1 VQNELVFMRKN
12 YSWLLVVL
20 LAGCQINQP
29 TNQKTASTN
38 VDSPTVVKSTRHLT
52 ADNFELSRYF
62 ESSQSGDEP
71 DLASND
77 ESTDD
82 LWQRITAQ
90 FELTVPDQEE
100 VDYYRNWYIKHPK
113 HLETVARRAK
123 PFLHLIVE
131 KIEERG
137 LPLEL
142 ALLPVVESSFDTH
155 ANSYGGAAGLWQFV
169 PSTGKRYGLTQ
180 NSWYDGRRDV
190 AASTDAA
197 LDYLSNLN
205 KTFKGNWNQTI
216 AAYNSGSG
224 RVANAIKQN
233 KRQGKPTNIFSLD
246 LPDETS
252 SYVPK
257 LLALADVIK
266 NHKEYGL
273 YIPSIP
279 NEPTLALVDP
289 NEQLDLSI
297 AAQYAG
303 ITLKQLQR
311 YNPGFSKSATTPNGP
326 QALLIPVENLQIFQQ
341 NLAENQGQGLR
352 YSSYTI
358 KKGDSLGL
366 IAQRQNSTV
375 DEIKRANG
383 LKNSAIR
390 IGQSLLIPNANGKPI
405 ALARNTQHS
414 TKSKSLSSKG
424 MVHTVSSGDTVS
436 ALARKYGVSSVDI
449 AKWNGLNSKSHLKIG
464 QTLIVS
470 LSPENTLKAI
480 IYKIRY
486 GDSLSKIASQFNV
499 SIDDIIKWND
509 LEGFNYLEQG
519 REIKLYIGP
528 KDDNNDGNTA

>member
-1 VQNELVFMRKN
+1 M
-12 YSWLLVVL
+12 
-20 LAGCQINQP
+20 
-29 TNQKTASTN
+29 NQKTTSTN
-38 VDSPTVVKSTRHLT
+38 ADSPTVVKSTRQLT
-52 ADNFELSRYF
+52 TDNFELSRYF
-62 ESSQSGDEP
+62 ESSQSD
-71 DLASND
+71 DALKLASSEEEED
-77 ESTDD
+77 KGD
-82 LWQRITAQ
+82 LWLRITSQ

-113 HLETVARRAK
+113 HLETVAQRAK

-142 ALLPVVESSFDTH
+142 ALLPVVESSFDAH

-169 PSTGKRYGLTQ
+169 PSTGKHYGLTQ

-233 KRQGKPTNIFSLD
+233 KKQGKPTNIFSLD
-246 LPDETS
+246 LPSETS
-252 SYVPK
+252 NYVPK

-266 NHKEYGL
+266 HHKEYGL
-273 YIPSIP
+273 NIPSIP
-279 NEPTLALVDP
+279 DEPTLTLVDP

-303 ITLKQLQR
+303 ITLKQLKR
-311 YNPGFSKSATTPNGP
+311 YNPGFNKSTTTPNGP
-326 QALLIPVENLQIFQQ
+326 QALLIPVENVKTFQQ
-341 NLAENQGQGLR
+341 NLAENQGKGLR

-358 KKGDSLGL
+358 KSGDSLGL
-366 IAQRQNSTV
+366 IAQRQHSSV
-375 DEIKRANG
+375 DEIKRANN
-383 LKNSAIR
+383 LTSNTIR
-390 IGQSLLIPNANGKPI
+390 VGQSLLIPATNGQPI
-405 ALARNTQHS
+405 VLVKNSQQP
-414 TKSKSLSSKG
+414 TKSRTSSAKSI
-424 MVHTVSSGDTVS
+424 VHKVSSGDTLS
-436 ALARKYGVSSVDI
+436 GLAQKYGVNTVDI
-449 AKWNGLNSKSHLKIG
+449 AKWNNLSSMSRLKIG
-464 QTLIVS
+464 QSLIVS
-470 LSPENTLKAI
+470 LSAENTLKAI

-499 SIDDIIKWND
+499 SVDDIIKWND
-509 LEGFNYLEQG
+509 LEGFNTLEQG

-528 KDDNNDGNTA
+528 NDDNRDGNTA